1 VADKAKVPALAGGA
15 ALVGLA
21 GGLVLNNGKK
31 RRSPLSGRMPSI
43 DLSLPKRKGSTVK
56 VLGGAAKEIAKGGYA
71 LGQLT
76 SEVRKVREAVESS
89 DKK

>member
-21 GGLVLNNGKK
+21 GGLALSNGKK
-31 RRSPLSGRMPSI
+31 RGLSGRMPSVN
-43 DLSLPKRKGSTVK
+43 LSLPRPKGSTVK
-56 VLGGAAKEIAKGGYA
+56 ALGGAAKEIAKGGYA
-71 LGQLT
+71 IGQLT
-76 SEVRKVREAVESS
+76 SEVRRVREAVESS